1 MSGKLYH
8 LANKYILTLQKQQL
22 QVLLKIFKT
31 LIPYTKYLI

>member
-1 MSGKLYH
+1 MSKLYH
-8 LANKYILTLQKQQL
+8 QSNKYIFTLQKQQL